1 MTTKL
6 VVPRPG
12 ATRRALLQTAALG
25 MATAPW
31 LYRPVRAQGQF
42 DWKRYKGQSI
52 EVVLAKGPRADVL
65 QRFENEF
72 TELTGIEVGSEQI
85 PEQQQRQKLVIEFTS
100 GSTSFDVAMVSWHVQ
115 KRLFAKGG
123 WLKDLRAWLEDPT
136 MTSPDYDFGDFSK
149 AGVLFATQPDG
160 RIDTLPLN
168 IDYWIVYWNQELF
181 AAKGL
186 EYPKNFEEM
195 LAAAKALN
203 DPANGVAGWVSRGL
217 KNANVPVW
225 TSFLLGWDV
234 DTIDASGAMHTDG
247 PQAVAAA
254 ELYQQ
259 LNASYAP
266 AGVVGFNWNECQS
279 SFMQGKVGMWFDGI
293 GFAPPLEDPTKSRI
307 VGKVGYG
314 VMPPG
319 PKAQHAG
326 MFGDGMGVSAF
337 SEKQEAA
344 YFYCQWATS
353 KQMQARVLQA
363 GGGSPPRNSAYTNQE
378 AVANLKVPHAWI
390 DALVESGKIGRPA
403 LPVIVP
409 VTEFRDIFGI
419 ALTNM
424 IGDADPKAELQKAT
438 EQFKPILEKSEK
450 A

>member
-1 MTTKL
+1 MTGT
-6 VVPRPG
+6 
-12 ATRRALLQTAALG
+12 TRRSLLQAAGLG
-25 MATAPW
+25 MAAAPW

-52 EVVLAKGPRADVL
+52 EVVHAKGPRADVL

-100 GSTSFDVAMVSWHVQ
+100 GATSFDVAMISWHVQ

-123 WLKDLRAWLEDPT
+123 WLKDLRGWLEDPT

-186 EYPKNFEEM
+186 EYPKSFEEM

-225 TSFLLGWDV
+225 TSFLLGWNV
-234 DTIDASGAMHTDG
+234 DSIDASGTMHTDG
-247 PQAVAAA
+247 PEAVAAA
-254 ELYQQ
+254 ELYKQ

-279 SFMQGKVGMWFDGI
+279 SFMQGKVGMWCDGI
-293 GFAPPLEDPTKSRI
+293 GFAPPLEDPTKSRV

-319 PKAQHAG
+319 PNAQHAG
-326 MFGDGMGVSAF
+326 MFGDGMGVSAY

-344 YFYCQWATS
+344 YFYCQWATG
-353 KQMQARVLQA
+353 KEMQARVLEA
-363 GGGSPPRNSAYTNQE
+363 GGGSPPRNSAYTNQA

-403 LPVIVP
+403 LPVVVP

-424 IGDADPKAELQKAT
+424 IGGADPRAELAKAT